1 MAAKSKAASRDNS
14 SRPYPITAPNTTRAG
29 LRSSESEEVLNTS
42 PTMALYA
49 KKEGESQPA
58 EAIECELF
66 MLPEQYSLSGI
77 YPDQDGVRLEAA
89 DQEFADVLLRHL
101 RASGSTRTASPIW
114 PRYSFASPPSLS
126 NRFTP
131 EQIVLGII
139 MQNLELP
146 PGALRFAGSHE
157 AECEEGSA
165 EGTTRRLV
173 WVDVDPD
180 AIEYLRSVDFLLRT
194 VSRAVRLREA
204 PRNKRPPKRS

>member
-1 MAAKSKAASRDNS
+1 MSRKNILEQLTTTPLQHQAKPRIGRAAKDREGRQAIKSKAAIRDNR
-14 SRPYPITAPNTTRAG
+14 SRPYPTTAPNTTRAG
-29 LRSSESEEVLNTS
+29 LRSPEEVFNTK
-42 PTMALYA
+42 PIVALYA

-89 DQEFADVLLRHL
+89 DQESADVLLRHL
-101 RASGSTRTASPIW
+101 RASGWMVTASPIW
-114 PRYSFASPPSLS
+114 PRYSFAIPPSLS

-131 EQIVLGII
+131 EQIVAGLILRNPG
-139 MQNLELP
+139 LP
-146 PGALRFAGSHE
+146 PGVLRFAGSHE
-157 AECEEGSA
+157 AEGGEGSA

-180 AIEYLRSVDFLLRT
+180 AL
-194 VSRAVRLREA
+194 
-204 PRNKRPPKRS
+204 